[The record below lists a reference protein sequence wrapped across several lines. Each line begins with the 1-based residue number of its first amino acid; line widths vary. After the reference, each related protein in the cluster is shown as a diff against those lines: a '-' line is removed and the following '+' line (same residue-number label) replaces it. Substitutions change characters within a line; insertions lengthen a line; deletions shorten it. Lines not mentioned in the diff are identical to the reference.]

1 MLQRAIPEQWQ
12 YILKL
17 LGLFLSLPFK
27 IPPEILNLFYCVL
40 FKIYFMHVGV
50 LPVCLHHMHAKGSQR
65 TEEGVGSQSGV
76 RVGYE
81 PDPPWCWKSR

>member
-1 MLQRAIPEQWQ
+1 MLQRAILE
-12 YILKL
+12 L

-40 FKIYFMHVGV
+40 LFKIYFMHVGV
-50 LPVCLHHMHAKGSQR
+50 LPACLHHMHAKGSQR

-76 RVGYE
+76 RVGFE